1 MIIFDELGVQV
12 NNSSGITHRLLEIK
26 NWGLGK
32 KIDSEIQAF
41 HIKISAVRCSVCYLS
56 ME

>member
-12 NNSSGITHRLLEIK
+12 NNSSGITNRLLEIK

-32 KIDSEIQAF
+32 KIHLEI
-41 HIKISAVRCSVCYLS
+41 
-56 ME
+56 

>member
-1 MIIFDELGVQV
+1 MSIFDELGVQV